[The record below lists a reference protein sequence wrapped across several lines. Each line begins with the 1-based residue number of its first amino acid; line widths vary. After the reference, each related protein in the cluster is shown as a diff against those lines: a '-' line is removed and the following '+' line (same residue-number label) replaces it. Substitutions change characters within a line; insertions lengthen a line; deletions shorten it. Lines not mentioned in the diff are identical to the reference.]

1 MARARKE
8 SLRAGI
14 GAALATTAGRA
25 DWQQPIVSDR
35 DAVQALPVT
44 AIAPN
49 VDQPRRLFPERAM
62 RELRESIAQHG
73 VLTPILVRPRPG
85 PGGARYQLVAGERRW
100 RACGELGL
108 ATIPAVVRDDIDDR
122 AAIELALVENLQRR
136 NIDPMEEARALKA
149 LLGLGY
155 SQEEL
160 ARRLSKSPAHIS
172 ERLRLTTL
180 PEPIQALVLEGRLSS
195 SAARNVARIP
205 DPARQQAV
213 ALDLA
218 SGRYT
223 IRQVE
228 ALMRALRAPAQD
240 ESPAAPDGAAT
251 PLPAAAPPLAEPGAT
266 VDLAPLRDR
275 VAALL
280 AEANAL
286 PVGLDAATQAAVRAA
301 LAPLAPLLAEWQ
313 VAGAGDPGS

>member
-14 GAALATTAGRA
+14 DAALATTAGRA
-25 DWQQPIVSDR
+25 DWQQPIISDR
-35 DAVQALPVT
+35 DVVQALPVA

-108 ATIPAVVRDDIDDR
+108 LTIPAVVRDDIDDR

-136 NIDPMEEARALKA
+136 NIEPMEEARALKA

-180 PEPIQALVLEGRLSS
+180 PEAIQALVLEGRLSS

-218 SGRYT
+218 NGRYT

-228 ALMRALRAPAQD
+228 ALMRALRAPA
-240 ESPAAPDGAAT
+240 ETAAPPSAG
-251 PLPAAAPPLAEPGAT
+251 APPLAEPGAT
-266 VDLAPLRDR
+266 VDLAPLRAR

-280 AEANAL
+280 AEAHAL
-286 PVGLDAATQAAVRAA
+286 PVGLDAATQATVRAA
-301 LAPLAPLLAEWQ
+301 LAPLAALLTEWQ
-313 VAGAGDPGS
+313 VTGDGAPVS